1 MRNFRKII
9 VVAVTM
15 FILLGVTVTPA
26 YAWGIENI
34 FKSSSAD
41 KDLTGKLDKIDEQ
54 IWELSEND
62 KLMKFI
68 NLNMWDQNFKVC
80 VIDITEKDHVLKS
93 YYIYREQKGN
103 PATISTVAT
112 GLVNSWTFNPTLKQT
127 KTGLKI
133 LDSKSLSVQSV
144 LKCLYLWIS
153 VEKTEDVPPISKII
167 EESSWI
173 DGFLPK
179 WWK

>member
-9 VVAVTM
+9 VVAVTLL
-15 FILLGVTVTPA
+15 ILLGVTVTPA

-54 IWELSEND
+54 IWELEKD
-62 KLMKFI
+62 TKVMKFI
-68 NLNMWDQNFKVC
+68 NRNMIEQDFKVF
-80 VIDITEKDHVLKS
+80 VIDITKDGKVLKS
-93 YYIYREQKGN
+93 YYIYRGEKGN
-103 PATISTVAT
+103 PATISTVGT
-112 GLVNSWTFNPTLKQT
+112 DLGNSWTFKPTPKET
-127 KTGLKI
+127 ETGLKI
-133 LDSKSLSVQSV
+133 LKLKSLSVQSV